1 MAIGISDARGR
12 SKLFLNTGF
21 LKSNFGSSK
30 FKEASKISEAVSL
43 IHRYWPHIDI
53 DGPLQA
59 DFALNKEM
67 LKKSFPF
74 SKIAGKSVNTLIFPD
89 LNSANI
95 AYKLIKEM
103 DGAKSIGPIMM
114 GLRHPVHGEGQ

>member
-1 MAIGISDARGR
+1 M
-12 SKLFLNTGF
+12 
-21 LKSNFGSSK
+21 
-30 FKEASKISEAVSL
+30 
-43 IHRYWPHIDI
+43 
-53 DGPLQA
+53 QA

-114 GLRHPVHGEGQ
+114 GLRHPVHILQLGASVEENINMTSVAVVDAQNKIK